1 MKVSY
6 NSILTKQHYQKQTKS
21 EGFANFLPNTPNIN
35 SISQATTPKND
46 FVSSSAIDSLYQAKF
61 TSQEGYG
68 YSVDAKGFM
77 GADFNKAAGL
87 PQDFKIHKSTLDAI
101 VLHNQKHP
109 NSINFSMETK
119 KDNQLF
125 GEDSFANIDLANT
138 IKQYYKIFDQISA
151 GVISKGKEFYSNE
164 DLAKMPKGY
173 FSKDKKIDY
182 SEYLMG
188 RMTSDEIDGLT
199 TDRSNEKITHIF
211 RTTQDVENARK
222 LINDLSDIN
231 VEVNGNFLDFSP
243 EVMTTEHTIPYMWVS
258 SAGYDFKPDMSVY
271 DSEQGYTKEQIFVA
285 FLKNEQGLVL
295 QGGTTRITDEAR
307 NVYRDKLILTKQD
320 RSEIGIPK
328 AYYDEILSGKKDL
341 KDILA
346 RILKLRNLELKKDQ
360 TLEGLASKIMDVLKE
375 FDERTKVKA

>member
-1 MKVSY
+1 M
-6 NSILTKQHYQKQTKS
+6 L
-21 EGFANFLPNTPNIN
+21 
-35 SISQATTPKND
+35 
-46 FVSSSAIDSLYQAKF
+46 
-61 TSQEGYG
+61 
-68 YSVDAKGFM
+68 KGFM

-87 PQDFKIHKSTLDAI
+87 PQDFKIHRSTLDAI

-109 NSINFSMETK
+109 NFTNFSMNTK

-125 GEDSFANIDLANT
+125 GEDSFANIDLADT

-188 RMTSDEIDGLT
+188 RMSSDEIDGLT
-199 TDRSNEKITHIF
+199 DRSNEKVTHVF
-211 RTTQDVENARK
+211 RTAQDADDARK
-222 LINDLSDIN
+222 LMNDLKDIN
-231 VEVNGNFLDFSP
+231 IRVNGNFLDFSP

-271 DSEQGYTKEQIFVA
+271 DNEQGYTKEQIFVA
-285 FLKNEQGLVL
+285 FLKNEQGLAL
-295 QGGTTRITDEAR
+295 QGGTTRITDEALS
-307 NVYRDKLILTKQD
+307 VYKSSLILTKQD

-375 FDERTKVKA
+375 FDERTKTREL

>member
-35 SISQATTPKND
+35 LIDQTTIPKND
-46 FVSSSAIDSLYQAKF
+46 FVSSSSIDSLYQAKF

-125 GEDSFANIDLANT
+125 GEDSFANIDLADT

-173 FSKDKKIDY
+173 FSKDKKMDHF
-182 SEYLMG
+182 EYLMG

-199 TDRSNEKITHIF
+199 DRSNDVF
-211 RTTQDVENARK
+211 RTAQDADDARK
-222 LINDLSDIN
+222 LMNDLKDIN
-231 VEVNGNFLDFSP
+231 IRVNGNFLDFSP

-271 DSEQGYTKEQIFVA
+271 DNEQGYTKEQIFVA

-295 QGGTTRITDEAR
+295 QGGTTRITDEALS
-307 NVYRDKLILTKQD
+307 VYKSSLILTKQD

-346 RILKLRNLELKKDQ
+346 RILKLRNLELKKDH

-375 FDERTKVKA
+375 FDERMKVKA